1 MDRPKTGM
9 LYPTIAE
16 LTKGEVNRYALVI
29 ATAKRARQLAAFAR
43 SSGTSLDEKPVKTA
57 INEIASGKVRIVEHK
72 D

>member
-16 LTKGEVNRYALVI
+16 LTKGGVCRYALVI
-29 ATAKRARQLAAFAR
+29 ATAKRARQLAASAR
-43 SSGTSLDEKPVKTA
+43 NSGAMLDEKPVKTA
-57 INEIASGKVRIVEHK
+57 INEIASGRVRIVEYK